1 MTKFQIIRDILALDN
16 VTAQQKLVL
25 IAFNQYGDE
34 GRNVYPSLRS
44 IAKVCALGYRQV
56 KRHAKT
62 LRDKGYLVPVGKSR
76 LNTVNYCL
84 KIPRVVSVPK
94 VVPSASPSTGHPR
107 PPTTLD
113 NKPFTYP
120 PRVEQSPGEYFDSDL
135 PGTLNVAAG
144 DSPGRFFGQWETVHE
159 RSVRLNR
166 ERMKRE

>member
-34 GRNVYPSLRS
+34 GRNVYPSLHS

-56 KRHAKT
+56 KRHARA

-84 KIPRVVSVPK
+84 KIPRDMNVPK
-94 VVPSASPSTGHPR
+94 VGTLASPSTGHQR

-113 NKPFTYP
+113 DRPYKYP
-120 PRVEQSPGEYFDSDL
+120 PRVEQTPREYFESHSDYEG
-135 PGTLNVAAG
+135 PTL
-144 DSPGRFFGQWETVHE
+144 DQYGRNTETVHE
-159 RSVRLNR
+159 QSVRLNR
-166 ERMKRE
+166 ARRRQT